1 MGLSKMIS
9 DLIQRLQD
17 ILKPYTLDQFI
28 ADGNPQDYA
37 DVQRLERIWQDYQT
51 KKLFNTCY

>member
-1 MGLSKMIS
+1 MLKMLSNFM
-9 DLIQRLQD
+9 QRLQD
-17 ILKPYTLDQFI
+17 IFKPYTLDQFI

-51 KKLFNTCY
+51 KRFFNTCY